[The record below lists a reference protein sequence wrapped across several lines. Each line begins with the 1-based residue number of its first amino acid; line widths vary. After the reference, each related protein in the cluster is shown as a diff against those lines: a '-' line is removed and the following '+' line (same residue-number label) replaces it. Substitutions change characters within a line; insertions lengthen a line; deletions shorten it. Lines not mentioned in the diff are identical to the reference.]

1 LGAIASHVCA
11 AELAG
16 PGQLPK
22 PVIAPF
28 VIDTELQGVPLA
40 GSVSGVPNLSY
51 VTFPSDVRADLREF
65 RQTVAFQKVALLVN
79 RYM

>member
-1 LGAIASHVCA
+1 
-11 AELAG
+11 
-16 PGQLPK
+16 
-22 PVIAPF
+22 
-28 VIDTELQGVPLA
+28 VPLA